1 MPPPS
6 KKPSLESGGGE
17 QGLLRRSDLTSAGD
31 DSDLPSVNLWVGNL
45 GSDTTESDL
54 MGIFAKYGALE
65 SVSTYTLRNYAFVNF
80 KHLDDA
86 KAAKEALQGAY
97 VRGSSVKIQYARP
110 GKPVKQLWV
119 GCISS
124 SVTKEQLEDEFRKY
138 GKIEDIKLV
147 RDRNSAL
154 VEYYKIDDAVAAL
167 KNLNG
172 KRLWGEQLRVDYLR
186 SQPSRR
192 SGGRKS
198 DGQPSKVLWV
208 GYPPSIQIDEQMLH
222 NAMIL
227 FGEIERIK
235 SFPNRHYSFV
245 EFRSID
251 EARRAKE
258 GLQGR
263 LFNDPRITIM
273 FSSSEIGPIKDNPS
287 FYPGI
292 RGPRPDMFFN
302 ESPYGHMDIFGP
314 NQVMAPNPFSG
325 PHGPNNMS
333 GPNMPIRP
341 FGPQGFD
348 PGAGDMFNDMGP
360 NWRRLS
366 PGPGMLPSPGPG
378 MRPSIRP
385 TWDGLDSRESKR
397 SRIDGPPTHD
407 DSPFPG
413 RRLDNQGI
421 IDPYGVHPPD
431 RSSPGS
437 LANFHSQGRQSP
449 IGVPKGPTAG
459 FSSHVE
465 QHEPHDVEYC
475 WRGVIAKGGS
485 PVCRARCIAVGKG
498 VDSPLPDVVNCS
510 ARTGLDMLTKHYA
523 DAIGFDMVYFL
534 PDSEDDFASYTE
546 FLRYLCLKDRA
557 GVAKF
562 DDGTTLFLVPP
573 SDFLTDVL
581 KVSGPE
587 RLYGVVLKLPH
598 QPTSAPVQQQS
609 QLIPPQPSQ
618 YIERFQPPHS
628 QPPGYS
634 LASQG
639 EDQGLHMDYQR
650 ASQDNTIS
658 HLEHGNALLN
668 HSDDARTLQ
677 SIPPSHPS
685 NPPATSQAEV
695 SLTPELLATLASM
708 LPGNMQPSATSAAQL
723 PISSSTRL
731 TSLPAYGMP
740 DKVMAPPGWRQED
753 QVVVSGAIHQVP
765 IQQPHQMGH
774 PFNNQDAHNLGY
786 QFNLPNRPEHS
797 GAVIVSTQNL
807 DPALNVQQAS
817 TIPSRSSI
825 NPVIS
830 QGGQFAA
837 PQPSPQY
844 QLDSSLG
851 SQKNYPVPHATDTA
865 VGLFHSAGLQQ
876 PPNHATSQTQIG
888 NITQPQMPLP
898 SGTDKLKPDI
908 SNQMQQL
915 QTALASSVQ
924 GSSEEELNKNQRYQ
938 STLQFAASLLL
949 QIQQQQQAN
958 AQTAQGSG
966 NQQ

>member
-1 MPPPS
+1 M
-6 KKPSLESGGGE
+6 
-17 QGLLRRSDLTSAGD
+17 
-31 DSDLPSVNLWVGNL
+31 N
-45 GSDTTESDL
+45 
-54 MGIFAKYGALE
+54 
-65 SVSTYTLRNYAFVNF
+65 
-80 KHLDDA
+80 
-86 KAAKEALQGAY
+86 
-97 VRGSSVKIQYARP
+97 
-110 GKPVKQLWV
+110 
-119 GCISS
+119 
-124 SVTKEQLEDEFRKY
+124 RKY

-192 SGGRKS
+192 DWADHHESRDGHFSRKAFAATDSWVPTDTGRHHPESSQIGSKRISSGGRKS

-314 NQVMAPNPFSG
+314 TQVMAPNPFSG

-348 PGAGDMFNDMGP
+348 PHPGAGDMFNDMGP

-385 TWDGLDSRESKR
+385 AWDGLDSRESKR

-407 DSPFPG
+407 DPPFPG

-437 LANFHSQGRQSP
+437 LTNFHRQSP

-534 PDSEDDFASYTE
+534 PDSEDDFGSYTE

-581 KVSGPE
+581 KFLVQSVYMSSFSG
-587 RLYGVVLKLPH
+587 RGSKLAH
-598 QPTSAPVQQQS
+598 
-609 QLIPPQPSQ
+609 
-618 YIERFQPPHS
+618 
-628 QPPGYS
+628 
-634 LASQG
+634 
-639 EDQGLHMDYQR
+639 GLSKGLTRQH
-650 ASQDNTIS
+650 IS
-658 HLEHGNALLN
+658 HLGHGNALLN

-677 SIPPSHPS
+677 SIPPNHPS
-685 NPPATSQAEV
+685 NPPSTSQAEV

-723 PISSSTRL
+723 PISSSTRP

-765 IQQPHQMGH
+765 IQQSHQMGH

-786 QFNLPNRPEHS
+786 QFNFPNRPEHS
-797 GAVIVSTQNL
+797 GAVM
-807 DPALNVQQAS
+807 AS

-830 QGGQFAA
+830 QGGQFAV
-837 PQPSPQY
+837 PQPSPKY

-876 PPNHATSQTQIG
+876 PPNPATSQTQIG
-888 NITQPQMPLP
+888 NTTQPQMPLP
-898 SGTDKLKPDI
+898 SGTDKSKPDI

-958 AQTAQGSG
+958 AQTAQGSE
-966 NQQ
+966 NQH